1 MEMLFSVVTLLI
13 IGGVVYFF
21 IVLNK
26 KKRNEV
32 KTKIEVSVG
41 ELEKMTKAKLGEFVK
56 EHNLSVDLKKK
67 KDEIIKEI
75 KSLI

>member
-1 MEMLFSVVTLLI
+1 MEILISVVVLLVI
-13 IGGVVYFF
+13 TGVACFF

-32 KTKIEVSVG
+32 KVKVED
-41 ELEKMTKAKLGEFVK
+41 LEKMTKAKLGEFVE
-56 EHNLSVDLKKK
+56 EHKLKVDLKKK
-67 KDEIIKEI
+67 KAEIIKEI

>member
-1 MEMLFSVVTLLI
+1 MDILISVVVLLVI
-13 IGGVVYFF
+13 TGVACFF

-41 ELEKMTKAKLGEFVK
+41 ELEKMTKAKLGEFAK

-67 KDEIIKEI
+67 KAEIIKEI

>member
-1 MEMLFSVVTLLI
+1 MEILISVVVLLVI
-13 IGGVVYFF
+13 TGVACFF

-32 KTKIEVSVG
+32 KTKVED
-41 ELEKMTKAKLGEFVK
+41 LEKMTKAKLGEFAK
-56 EHNLSVDLKKK
+56 EHKLSVDLKKK
-67 KDEIIKEI
+67 KAEIIKEI